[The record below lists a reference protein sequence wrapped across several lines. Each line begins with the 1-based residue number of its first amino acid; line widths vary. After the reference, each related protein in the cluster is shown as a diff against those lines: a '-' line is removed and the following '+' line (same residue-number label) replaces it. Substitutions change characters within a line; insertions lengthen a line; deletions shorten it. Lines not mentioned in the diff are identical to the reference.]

1 MLLAR
6 ERVKPSPGSNS
17 HAMPVVNIL
26 AKSAR
31 ELAAENGESWRTVY
45 P

>member
-6 ERVKPSPGSNS
+6 ERGETFAGSNS

-26 AKSAR
+26 ANICKGTG
-31 ELAAENGESWRTVY
+31 AENGESWRTVY